1 MELPKI
7 ETSLNDPDMYVR
19 VRAVL
24 ALRSYEAE
32 VAVPHLLER
41 IRDREFL
48 VRSLTVMALG
58 KFKTSESFAALLEV
72 IKLDRDTNVKAE
84 AANSLSLFGSVAVSH
99 LVLAFYQNENWLVRR
114 SIIAAMAEL
123 DCPEELLEICDR
135 GLQDEDFTVREASA
149 SALGVLAN
157 TNQNATAL
165 AKLLEVASNE
175 NARMRAKAAYAL
187 KAFDDEKAKI
197 ALAGLR
203 EDSDRQVVAA
213 ALEGLL

>member
-1 MELPKI
+1 MELPEI

-19 VRAVL
+19 IRAVL
-24 ALRSYEAE
+24 ALRSYETE
-32 VAVPHLLER
+32 VAVPRLLER
-41 IRDREFL
+41 TRDREFL

-72 IKLDRDTNVKAE
+72 LKLDRDTNVKAE
-84 AANSLSLFGSVAVSH
+84 AANSLSLFGSIAVSH

-123 DCPEELLEICDR
+123 DCPDELLEICDR

-149 SALGVLAN
+149 SALGILAN
-157 TNQNATAL
+157 TERHAAAL
-165 AKLLEVASNE
+165 AKLLEIAGNE
-175 NARMRAKAAYAL
+175 NERMRAKAAYAL
-187 KAFDDEKAKI
+187 KAFDDERAKI

-203 EDSDRQVVAA
+203 EDSDRMVVAA